1 MKKIIAILVFGIGA
15 LGFQSASFAADSAK
29 ATYKATVKQADI
41 DYKVAKAKCDEQKGN
56 DKDVCLKEA
65 KAAHTTTIANAKA
78 DRKSKNA
85 HKEAREDTNSANY
98 ATAKEKCDAMKG
110 DAKDSC
116 INSARTQYKQ

>member
-15 LGFQSASFAADSAK
+15 LGLQSAGFAADSAK
-29 ATYKATVKQADI
+29 ATYKATTKQADI

-65 KAAHTTTIANAKA
+65 KAAHTTAVANAKA
-78 DRKSKNA
+78 ARKTTDARKDAAEDKN
-85 HKEAREDTNSANY
+85 DANY
-98 ATAKEKCDAMKG
+98 AAAKEKCDALKG

-116 INSARTQYKQ
+116 VNTARTQYKQ

>member
-15 LGFQSASFAADSAK
+15 LGFQSASFAADGAK

-78 DRKSKNA
+78 DRKSQNA
-85 HKEAREDTNSANY
+85 HKEASEDTNSANY
-98 ATAKEKCDAMKG
+98 AVAKEKCDAMKG

-116 INSARTQYKQ
+116 VNNARTQYKQ

>member
-78 DRKSKNA
+78 DRKSQNA
-85 HKEAREDTNSANY
+85 HKEATEDKNSANY

-110 DAKDSC
+110 NAKDTC
-116 INSARTQYKQ
+116 INNARTQYKQ